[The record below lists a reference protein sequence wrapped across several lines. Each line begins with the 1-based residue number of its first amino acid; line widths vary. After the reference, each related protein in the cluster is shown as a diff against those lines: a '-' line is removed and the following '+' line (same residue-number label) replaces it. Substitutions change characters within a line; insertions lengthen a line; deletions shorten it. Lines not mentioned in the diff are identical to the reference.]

1 MQTSI
6 HRKGNKVKL
15 IASSLLMVL
24 ATQVSSFANAQAPRP
39 QVPLTRLES
48 LGQQLFTDRNLS
60 QPTGTAC
67 VSCHTA
73 NTGFANNHGS
83 RIGVALGST
92 PTSLGLRNSMSNAYN
107 GFVPSFTFTNTAG
120 KIKAVG
126 GHFWDGRANTLALQA
141 LAPFLAATEMN
152 NPNAAAVV
160 RKVAAAPYANL
171 MRAEFGN
178 TIFNN
183 PELAFQKIGVAIA
196 AFEVTPSFQSFTSK
210 YDAMVQGKTSFT
222 PAESRGMAL
231 FMNPNKGNCASCHS
245 MKPDSKNP
253 RDSLFSD
260 FSYVALGIPRN
271 TAIPQN
277 ANPSFF
283 DLGLCG
289 PTRTRPALTANVP
302 VTVSVEQF
310 CGTFRMPSLR
320 NVAQRQ
326 AFMHNGFFKDLR
338 EVMAFYATRNTDPRR
353 WYGAA
358 GVPND
363 LPLAYQKNIINN
375 QRPFNLARGAAPAF
389 SAAEANDMISFL
401 RTLSDGF

>member
-6 HRKGNKVKL
+6 HRKYNKVKL
-15 IASSLLMVL
+15 ITSSLLMIL
-24 ATQVSSFANAQAPRP
+24 FTQVSSSAFAQAPRP

-60 QPTGTAC
+60 QPAGTAC

-107 GFVPSFTFTNTAG
+107 GFIPSFTFTNTAG
-120 KIKAVG
+120 TIKAVG
-126 GHFWDGRANTLALQA
+126 GHFWDGRADTLALQA
-141 LAPFLAATEMN
+141 LGPFLATAEMN

-196 AFEVTPSFQSFTSK
+196 AFEVTPGLQAFTSK
-210 YDAMVQGKTSFT
+210 YDAMVQGKTNFT

-231 FMNPNKGNCASCHS
+231 FMNPNKGNCVSCHT

-253 RDSLFSD
+253 KDSLFSN

-271 TAIPQN
+271 AAIPQN

-302 VTVSVEQF
+302 VTVSIEQF

-363 LPLAYQKNIINN
+363 LPLAYQKNIVNN

-389 SAAEANDMISFL
+389 SAAEADDMISFL